1 MEDQNKQGWIEEF
14 LYVQIR
20 AAEFTSNAA
29 YINKIL
35 EYIHTE
41 ILKILHHTR

>member
-1 MEDQNKQGWIEEF
+1 MEDQNKQGWIE
-14 LYVQIR
+14 
-20 AAEFTSNAA
+20 EFTSNAA